1 MECAL
6 TEAPPAL
13 RKLLDDPAVTDIF
26 LNGHVQLFF
35 DRGNG
40 MEPHHE
46 RSLFPGEGEYRQF
59 ILEQLSLSGRT
70 WDAKLPFVDT
80 VFFRTH
86 RAHLVFPPIARSGI
100 CLSLRRLPGSEAP
113 FSKPVLAQEARERWI
128 ASPEAFSILQDS
140 VDHHETILI
149 AGATGS
155 GKTTLFNDLL
165 LHAAPCER
173 IIALEDT
180 AEIRPLHP
188 GFLGLLTRPANPDG
202 FGAVTLRDLVRQT
215 LRMRPDRILIG
226 ECRGEE
232 VLDLLLALNTGHRGT
247 LTTIHANSAADAA
260 RRLELLALIA
270 SRGTLPP
277 SLIRSLISRGIQK
290 VVHLARE
297 PSGRKISEILSI
309 EGVEQDVLVWRRVFP
324 LATQKPGAP
333 IPHGIRRETGWEPLR
348 SKG

>member
-6 TEAPPAL
+6 KDVPPAL
-13 RKLLDDPAVTDIF
+13 QSLLLDPAVTDIC
-26 LNGHVQLFF
+26 LNGHLQLGF
-35 DRGNG
+35 DRGGG
-40 MEPHHE
+40 MVACEGEP
-46 RSLFPGEGEYRQF
+46 LFPGEIEYRQF

-80 VFFRTH
+80 VFFRSH
-86 RAHLVFPPIARSGI
+86 RAHLVFPPVARSGI
-100 CLSLRRLPGSEAP
+100 CLSLRRLPGGEALRP
-113 FSKPVLAQEARERWI
+113 KADLERDAAERWSGSQEAFTILRDSIER
-128 ASPEAFSILQDS
+128 
-140 VDHHETILI
+140 HETILI

-165 LHAAPCER
+165 LHAAPGER

-188 GFLGLLTRPANPDG
+188 GFLGMLTRPANPDG
-202 FGAVTLRDLVRQT
+202 FGAVSLRDLVRQT

-247 LTTIHANSAADAA
+247 LTTLHANSAPDAA

-270 SRGTLPP
+270 SHGTLPP
-277 SLIRSLISRGIQK
+277 HLIRTLIARGIQK
-290 VVHLARE
+290 IVHLVRE
-297 PSGRKISEILSI
+297 PSGRKISEILAI
-309 EGVEQDVLVWRRVFP
+309 EGIEQDVLVWRKLFP
-324 LATQKPGAP
+324 VPAQRSGAP
-333 IPHGIRRETGWEPLR
+333 NRPGNHREVEPEPLR
-348 SKG
+348 SRG